1 MAEGNFRRGFKAHCE
16 RLSVE
21 EREGLGLKAWAP
33 LDPLVLAAE
42 HGVPVVTFVELSP
55 HTNRPTTIAHLVSG
69 AGSDAV
75 SAFTVCQGSRR
86 LIAVNPNHSLPRQAS
101 SIAHE
106 LSHILLEHDPD
117 QTMPDKGI
125 FSDRAW
131 TPAMEAEASW
141 CGGVLLLPRPAAVV
155 FARNPSQRDQ
165 LQARYGVSEEM
176 IEWRLRVTGAGRPP
190 RASG

>member
-1 MAEGNFRRGFKAHCE
+1 MREGNFRRGFKADCE

-33 LDPLVLAAE
+33 LDPLVLADE
-42 HGVPVVTFVELSP
+42 HGVPVVTFVELSA
-55 HTNRPTTIAHLVSG
+55 HTTRSTTIAHLVFG

-86 LIAVNPNHSLPRQAS
+86 LIAVNPNHSLARQAS

-117 QTMPDKGI
+117 QTLLDEGMLTG
-125 FSDRAW
+125 RAW
-131 TPAMEAEASW
+131 TPEMEAEASW

-165 LQARYGVSEEM
+165 LQARYGVSQEM
-176 IEWRLRVTGAGRPP
+176 IEWRLRVTGAGRSPQ
-190 RASG
+190 ASG

>member
-21 EREGLGLKAWAP
+21 ERQGLGLKAWAP

-42 HGVPVVTFVELSP
+42 HGVPVVTFVELSAD
-55 HTNRPTTIAHLVSG
+55 TNRPTTIAHLVSG

-117 QTMPDKGI
+117 QTVPDKGI
-125 FSDRAW
+125 FSGRAW
-131 TPAMEAEASW
+131 TPVMEAEASW

-165 LQARYGVSEEM
+165 LQARYGVSQEM
-176 IEWRLRVTGAGRPP
+176 IEWRIRVTGAGRAK
-190 RASG
+190 RSRG